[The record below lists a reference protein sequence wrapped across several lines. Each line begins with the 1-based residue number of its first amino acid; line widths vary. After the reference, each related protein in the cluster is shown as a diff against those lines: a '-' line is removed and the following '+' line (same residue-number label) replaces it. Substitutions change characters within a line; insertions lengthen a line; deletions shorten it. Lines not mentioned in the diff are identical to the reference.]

1 MNVYEEASI
10 HLTQFCFRRRSQITD
25 LEKIRESCELFS
37 STYPL
42 APEIWLRWLK
52 IELNIATGDTE
63 LKRVH
68 HLFRRAFADYFSS
81 ALAIEYANLAAK
93 LPKSDDVWEEIIS
106 TYALHCMS
114 GRPLFEAWR
123 TYITNTEPE

>member
-1 MNVYEEASI
+1 MHRNEKSICSRITVY
-10 HLTQFCFRRRSQITD
+10 FRSSQITD

-37 STYPL
+37 SMYPL

-68 HLFRRAFADYFSS
+68 HLFRRAFADYFSATL
-81 ALAIEYANLAAK
+81 ALEYANLAAK
-93 LPKSDDVWEEIIS
+93 LSKSDDVWEEIVS
-106 TYALHCMS
+106 TYALHSMN
-114 GRPLFEAWR
+114 GRPLFGAWR
-123 TYITNTEPE
+123 AHIIDTEPE